1 MTAPV
6 RTCPTCHTPLPE
18 EAQFCLRCGAATP
31 MEPGVPARTV
41 ANAASELAR
50 VQAALADRYR
60 VERVLGEGGM
70 ATVYLAEDL
79 KHRRKV
85 AVKVMHPEL
94 AATLGA
100 DRFLRE
106 IEIAAQLN
114 HPHILPVHDSGNV
127 DGVLYYVMPFVEGR
141 SLRERLEREGALPT
155 DEALRLARGVADA
168 LAYAHARGIIHRD
181 IKPANIL
188 LGAGHALVADFGV
201 ARALTAGG
209 EALTQTGLAVGTPQ
223 YMSPEQA
230 LGEPGVDAR
239 TDVYAVGAVLFEMLA
254 GEPPF
259 KGATAQAILAKALTQ
274 EVPPL
279 QSVRSGVPA
288 AAADVVAR
296 ATERQAAN
304 RYGSAGD
311 LVAALGAALDAVK
324 SGTMPVATAEPSQ
337 SNVWALFGSAAVITL
352 AAVYGLVARWGLAR
366 WTLGL
371 AAALLAVGA
380 VVLVTTSRVEGRRR
394 SGQGIGRFGRWFTWR
409 NASLGG
415 GLAAVLW
422 VGVALLL
429 VFRGPAAGGA
439 SGAVKHLAVL
449 PFENLGSADDA
460 YFADGIG
467 DQVRGKLT
475 ALAGLQITARSSS
488 EQYRESTKSP
498 QEIGRELG
506 VDYLLSAT
514 VRWAPGAGSTRRV
527 QVTPELIDAHTG
539 AASWQQTFDADL
551 TDVFEVQQTIATQV
565 ATALG
570 VALGAGE
577 QQELAARPTDNLA
590 AYDAYLRGEAITQ
603 SLVGSDPT
611 MLRRAAT
618 FYEQAVGLDS
628 AFGEAWARLASVRAT
643 LFFASVP
650 TPADGEA
657 AQRAVDRA
665 EALAPQAAETYLALS
680 AVAQFVQRDPALAR
694 QSAEQGLA
702 AHTANVDLMRRVASL
717 QATHQPR
724 EALALLRRTTERDPR
739 SVASWGALASVLVNL
754 HRPEEAEQ
762 AVARGLEL
770 DPANFRLL
778 QLRLIGLLQRGD
790 LAGARATLTSL
801 PPDMDQAGFAAYVA
815 TYNDM
820 YWVLTDAQQT
830 LLLTLPPSAFDN
842 DRATW
847 AAVRMQTYWF
857 RGDKATA
864 RAYADSARIAY
875 EGWNAPDDPQF
886 HQLYGVALAYLGRY
900 DDAIREARRGV
911 ELSGESIGN
920 RTYGVHQ
927 LARVY
932 LLAGKPDLALDQIEQ
947 LLTMPYHVT
956 RRWLT
961 VDPAFAPLNGNPRFE
976 RIVAGG

>member
-1 MTAPV
+1 MTAPTRV
-6 RTCPTCHTPLPE
+6 CPACHTPLPG
-18 EAQFCLRCGAATP
+18 EAQFCLHCGAATP
-31 MEPGVPARTV
+31 TEPGVPPR
-41 ANAASELAR
+41 AAAGGGVELAK
-50 VQAALADRYR
+50 VQAALAGRYR

-79 KHRRKV
+79 KHHRKV
-85 AVKVMHPEL
+85 AVKVMRPEL
-94 AATLGA
+94 AATLGG

-114 HPHILPVHDSGNV
+114 HPHILPVHDSGDV
-127 DGVLYYVMPFVEGR
+127 DGVLYYVMPFIEGQ

-155 DEALRLARGVADA
+155 DEALRLAREMTEA
-168 LAYAHARGIIHRD
+168 LAYAHAQGIIHRD

-209 EALTQTGLAVGTPQ
+209 DALTQTGLAVGTPQ

-254 GEPPF
+254 GEPAF
-259 KGATAQAILAKALTQ
+259 KGATPQAVLAKALTQ
-274 EVPPL
+274 QAPPL
-279 QSVRSGVPA
+279 RSLRPGVSQ
-288 AAADVVAR
+288 AAADVVAT
-296 ATERQAAN
+296 ATARQASA
-304 RYGSAGD
+304 RYGSAGA
-311 LVAALGAALDAVK
+311 LVVALEGARDAAKSGAAPA
-324 SGTMPVATAEPSQ
+324 ATAEPSRG
-337 SNVWALFGSAAVITL
+337 NVWGVFGVAAVVTL
-352 AAVYGLVARWGLAR
+352 VAVYGLVARWGLAR

-371 AAALLAVGA
+371 AVALLAIGTG
-380 VVLVTTSRVEGRRR
+380 VLIMTDRVEARRR
-394 SGQGIGRFGRWFTWR
+394 SGSAVSGLARWFTWR
-409 NASLGG
+409 NATLGG

-429 VFRGPAAGGA
+429 VFKGPAPEGRGA
-439 SGAVKHLAVL
+439 AVDHVAVL
-449 PFENLGSADDA
+449 PFENLGSPDDA
-460 YFADGIG
+460 YFADGIA

-488 EQYRESTKSP
+488 VQYRGSTKSP
-498 QEIGRELG
+498 QEVGRELG

-514 VRWAPGAGSTRRV
+514 LRWATGADGTKRV
-527 QVTPELIDAHTG
+527 QVTPELIDTHTG
-539 AASWQQTFDADL
+539 AATWQQTFDADL

-565 ATALG
+565 AAALG
-570 VALGAGE
+570 LALGAGE
-577 QQELAARPTDNLA
+577 RQELAARPTENLA

-603 SLVGSDPT
+603 ALVGSDPSL
-611 MLRRAAT
+611 LRRAAT

-628 AFGEAWARLASVRAT
+628 TFGQAWARLANVRAA

-657 AQRAVDRA
+657 ARRAIDRA
-665 EALAPQAAETYLALS
+665 QALAPQAAETDLALS
-680 AVAQFVQRDPALAR
+680 VVAQFVQRDPGLAR
-694 QSAEQGLA
+694 RTAEQGLA
-702 AHTANVDLMRRVASL
+702 AHPANVDLMRRVASL
-717 QATHQPR
+717 QATDEPE
-724 EALALLRRTTERDPR
+724 EALGLLRRTVELDPR
-739 SVASWGALASVLVNL
+739 SVASWGSLASVLVNL
-754 HRPEEAEQ
+754 HRPEEAHD

-778 QLRLIGLLQRGD
+778 QLELIGLLQQGD
-790 LAGARATLTSL
+790 RAGARRMLAGL
-801 PPDMDQAGFAAYVA
+801 PPDMDQAGFAAYLA

-820 YWVLTDAQQT
+820 YWVLTDTEQA

-842 DRATW
+842 DKATW

-857 RGDKATA
+857 RGDKAKA

-875 EGWNAPDDPQF
+875 EAWNAPDDPQF

-900 DDAIREARRGV
+900 DDAIREVRRGV
-911 ELSGESIGN
+911 EMAGESIGN
-920 RTYGVHQ
+920 KTYGVHQ

-932 LLAGKPDLALDQIEQ
+932 MLAGKPQLALDQLET

-961 VDPAFAPLNGNPRFE
+961 VDPDFVPLRRNPRFE
-976 RIVAGG
+976 RLIAGG